1 MHIHKISENML
12 DYERNKNAE
21 VQKEKGHMG
30 WNLLVFCLKKPSR
43 KMRLEASCDAPTVTS
58 ADNQGTSQTPLS
70 QNRNSSLI
78 EAVGH
83 ALAGSDLLMS
93 HPFLKLPLSACRVHA
108 GKRNKE
114 VLTIVKK

>member
-1 MHIHKISENML
+1 MHIHKISENVS
-12 DYERNKNAE
+12 DYERNRNAE

-43 KMRLEASCDAPTVTS
+43 KMRLEVSCDTRTVRS
-58 ADNQGTSQTPLS
+58 ADNQGTSQTLLS

-78 EAVGH
+78 EAIGH
-83 ALAGSDLLMS
+83 ALSGLDLLMY

-108 GKRNKE
+108 GERNKE
-114 VLTIVKK
+114 VLTILKK